1 MAVIGLR
8 VEVIGDKG
16 ETLSSH
22 LVLSHAFD
30 AESLQFGLEVVQ
42 HDCVSETFEHET
54 QFPEWIDARTIQRLT
69 NTTKWKDSPVSRAD
83 EIVNAGHN
91 VKSCEYHG
99 QADGAY

>member
-1 MAVIGLR
+1 MAVVGLG
-8 VEVIGDKG
+8 VEVVGDEG

-22 LVLSHAFD
+22 LVLSHTFD

-42 HDCVSETFEHET
+42 HDCIGETFEHET
-54 QFPEWIDARTIQRLT
+54 QFPEWIDA
-69 NTTKWKDSPVSRAD
+69 VSRAD